1 MSRSI
6 LVTGLYLGFALFSPR
21 PLLGKAPTVRIT
33 VTSPDRSEPINITH
47 SGVGEFNIWQ
57 GPGVRINGVPQ
68 TTGFI
73 VDWENGPTPEPS
85 ERLRR
90 DRIAFYTGCK
100 RSESDSCNTEEP
112 QLSYVVLSVQDPAT
126 GRVFIYL
133 PGPHDAWYR
142 VNTRSILRGVEGHWF
157 AASAEWQKFIARFT
171 AASQ

>member
-1 MSRSI
+1 MSRLV
-6 LVTGLYLGFALFSPR
+6 LVTALILCFALLTPR
-21 PLLGKAPTVRIT
+21 PLMGKAPTVR
-33 VTSPDRSEPINITH
+33 VTLTGPDRSAPINITD
-47 SGVGEFNIWQ
+47 SAVREFNIWE

-73 VDWENGPTPEPS
+73 VDWANGPTPEPS

-90 DRIAFYTGCK
+90 YRIDFYTGCK

-126 GRVFIYL
+126 GRAYIYL
-133 PGPHDAWYR
+133 PGPRDAWYA

-157 AASAEWQKFIARFT
+157 AASAEWQKFMARLT
-171 AASQ
+171 AGAP